1 MRSVLVLVIGAA
13 WVAVLLPP
21 MLRSRIDGR
30 PGSTVDS
37 FQRRLHT
44 LQRAVPSHQVPRMA
58 RPLAGAQRP
67 LQPRSPYAP
76 QGLQRAG
83 RPSTPAYGY
92 DMRGAELQRRPG
104 LERRTSPQRKRE
116 QQQQQRHQLAR
127 RPAAHRANARQRR
140 QNVLFL
146 LVLGT
151 GLTAVLALSTKAME
165 MKVLLAVCVCSLIGY
180 VYLLA
185 QIKQNEARR
194 SYDDMWQYA
203 D

>member
-21 MLRSRIDGR
+21 MLRSRVDGR

-37 FQRRLHT
+37 FQRRLNT
-44 LQRAVPSHQVPRMA
+44 LQRSVPSHHVPRMA

-76 QGLQRAG
+76 QGLQRGG
-83 RPSTPAYGY
+83 RASTPAYGY

-104 LERRTSPQRKRE
+104 LERRTTPSQKRE
-116 QQQQQRHQLAR
+116 QQRHQLAR
-127 RPAAHRANARQRR
+127 RSAAPRANARQRR

-151 GLTAVLALSTKAME
+151 GLAAVLALSTKAME
-165 MKVLLAVCVCSLIGY
+165 MKVLLAICVCSMIGY